1 MISSLWPWAL
11 GPLILPY
18 CFIVATT
25 ALFFLLWAY
34 WPSFMPC
41 QPILLLY
48 SLGFLDPFTS
58 SLHLFTLMGLLL
70 NSLGLLGP
78 FTLSLPLITLMGLL
92 AIIPVM
98 STRFTILFFGL
109 PRPIYFF
116 FTSFSPMGLLLHSLG
131 ILGPF
136 ISSLPFVIFMGLLAI
151 NLAILAHWACFF
163 ISLSFC
169 PSFSSHLLYCW
180 ASSALRPFVKN
191 GHQQHVQCMWK
202 FQKRIVYNS
211 TYIFN

>member
-11 GPLILPY
+11 GPSILPY
-18 CFIVATT
+18 CFILATI

-34 WPSFMPC
+34 WPSFLPC

-48 SLGFLDPFTS
+48 FLGFLGPFTS

-92 AIIPVM
+92 AIIHVM
-98 STRFTILFFGL
+98 STHFTTLFFGL

-116 FTSFSPMGLLLHSLG
+116 FTSFYSYGLTTSFIGHHRPVYFFFTSCYFHGPTGYQSCHSSPLGLFPYFFTILPLIFFLSFLLLG
-131 ILGPF
+131 
-136 ISSLPFVIFMGLLAI
+136 
-151 NLAILAHWACFF
+151 FF
-163 ISLSFC
+163 C
-169 PSFSSHLLYCW
+169 CQ
-180 ASSALRPFVKN
+180 ALCQN

-202 FQKRIVYNS
+202 FKKKIVYNS